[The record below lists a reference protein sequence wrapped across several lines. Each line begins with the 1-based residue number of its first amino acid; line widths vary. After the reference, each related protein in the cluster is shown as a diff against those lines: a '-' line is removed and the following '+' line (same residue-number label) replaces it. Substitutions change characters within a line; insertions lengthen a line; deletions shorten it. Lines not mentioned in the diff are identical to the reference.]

1 MGTSFKFFYLKK
13 HKKFKNLKLFS
24 KKKKNGWGKLKETNV
39 AKKIKAK
46 NKNKTKKHCQHARG
60 HFSPN
65 FFTSFSLL
73 FSLHFGEIEF

>member
-39 AKKIKAK
+39 AKK
-46 NKNKTKKHCQHARG
+46 NKSKKQKQNKETLPTCTWP
-60 HFSPN
+60 F
-65 FFTSFSLL
+65 
-73 FSLHFGEIEF
+73 